1 MARTRKKVIAKDY
14 NSLIQ
19 ISKDKI
25 EKLTMD
31 LKEEKADKFALEVMI
46 PENIWKK
53 IVDGEINEKTLKEIS
68 IQEKTPMSFIVGR
81 LAKNGIITYKSKL
94 YRENYQK

>member
-31 LKEEKADKFALEVMI
+31 LKEEKANLKLLEKEAVLY
-46 PENIWKK
+46 
-53 IVDGEINEKTLKEIS
+53 EKQLKEEKK
-68 IQEKTPMSFIVGR
+68 QEEMKEIAMLIEESGKTIDEIKMFLSSTT
-81 LAKNGIITYKSKL
+81 KKEK
-94 YRENYQK
+94 

>member
-31 LKEEKADKFALEVMI
+31 LKEEKANLKLLEKEAVLY
-46 PENIWKK
+46 
-53 IVDGEINEKTLKEIS
+53 EKQLKE
-68 IQEKTPMSFIVGR
+68 EKKTRRNERNCSV
-81 LAKNGIITYKSKL
+81 N
-94 YRENYQK
+94 

>member
-31 LKEEKADKFALEVMI
+31 LKEEKANLKLLEKEAVLY
-46 PENIWKK
+46 
-53 IVDGEINEKTLKEIS
+53 EKQLKEEKKQEEMKEIAMLIEKSGKS
-68 IQEKTPMSFIVGR
+68 IEEIKSF
-81 LAKNGIITYKSKL
+81 LSSTTAKN
-94 YRENYQK
+94 N

>member
-25 EKLTMD
+25 EKLTMG
-31 LKEEKADKFALEVMI
+31 LKEEKANLKLLEKEAVLY
-46 PENIWKK
+46 
-53 IVDGEINEKTLKEIS
+53 EKQLKEEKK
-68 IQEKTPMSFIVGR
+68 QEEMKEIAVLIEESGKTIDEIKMFLSSTT
-81 LAKNGIITYKSKL
+81 KKEK
-94 YRENYQK
+94 

>member
-31 LKEEKADKFALEVMI
+31 LKEEKANLKLLEKEAVLY
-46 PENIWKK
+46 
-53 IVDGEINEKTLKEIS
+53 EKQLKE
-68 IQEKTPMSFIVGR
+68 EKN
-81 LAKNGIITYKSKL
+81 KKK
-94 YRENYQK
+94 

>member
-19 ISKDKI
+19 ILKDKI

-31 LKEEKADKFALEVMI
+31 LKEEKANLKLLEKEAVLY
-46 PENIWKK
+46 
-53 IVDGEINEKTLKEIS
+53 EKQLKEEKK
-68 IQEKTPMSFIVGR
+68 QEEMKEIAVLIEESGKTIDEIKMFLSSTT
-81 LAKNGIITYKSKL
+81 KKEK
-94 YRENYQK
+94 

>member
-31 LKEEKADKFALEVMI
+31 LKEEKANLKLLEKEAVLY
-46 PENIWKK
+46 
-53 IVDGEINEKTLKEIS
+53 EKQLKEEKK
-68 IQEKTPMSFIVGR
+68 QEEMKEIAVLIEESGKTIDEIKMFLSSTT
-81 LAKNGIITYKSKL
+81 KKEK
-94 YRENYQK
+94 